1 MRPRPLALWILL
13 GCLFGSL
20 LLGTTPAHAVEYR
33 LLVASI
39 FDATLMSFMSPPE
52 LVNGASGPGL
62 ERVEKG
68 LDSGQ
73 IDLGAMPAGRPLVS
87 VAADVAKA
95 WGAVPVPGVLPARG
109 DAGRWDEV
117 RWQGNPGERSIW
129 MVKASTNARPQ
140 SVRRLTLEGIGPVR
154 QYQPYVSTGKE
165 RLAVLQMPQALINHY
180 ESRGNLWEKWVGN
193 GLSLD
198 GGIAAVVARSN
209 NALSPDSGYLSGKQT
224 GKRSPC
230 ATVVCGSERDS
241 NGEGSDVRQIRNKGR
256 H

>member
-1 MRPRPLALWILL
+1 MRPLPQAVWILL
-13 GCLFGSL
+13 GLFGSL
-20 LLGTTPAHAVEYR
+20 LLGTTSAHAVEYR

-52 LVNGASGPGL
+52 LVYGASGPGL
-62 ERVEKG
+62 ERVEKS

-73 IDLGAMPAGRPLVS
+73 IDVGAMPAGRPLVS

-129 MVKASTNARPQ
+129 MVKGLANARPQ
-140 SVRRLTLEGIGPVR
+140 SIRRVTLEGMGPVR
-154 QYQPYVSTGKE
+154 QYQPYAYTGKE
-165 RLAVLQMPQALINHY
+165 RLAVLLMPQALIMHY
-180 ESRGNLWEKWVGN
+180 ESRGTLWEKWVGN

-209 NALSPDSGYLSGKQT
+209 NALTPDSVYLIVQQT
-224 GKRSPC
+224 AQPTTYR
-230 ATVVCGSERDS
+230 TVVSWSDREIDR
-241 NGEGSDVRQIRNKGR
+241 EGIDVPQIMNNGR

>member
-1 MRPRPLALWILL
+1 MRPRPRALWILL
-13 GCLFGSL
+13 GLFGSL
-20 LLGTTPAHAVEYR
+20 LPSTAHAVEYR

-39 FDATLMSFMSPPE
+39 FDATLMSSVSPPE
-52 LVNGASGPGL
+52 LLNGASGPGL
-62 ERVEKG
+62 ERIEKG

-73 IDLGAMPAGRPLVS
+73 IDVGAMPAGRPLVS

-95 WGAVPVPGVLPARG
+95 WGAVPVPSVLPARG
-109 DAGRWDEV
+109 DAG

-129 MVKASTNARPQ
+129 MIRASTNARPQ

-154 QYQPYVSTGKE
+154 QYQPHVSTGKE
-165 RLAVLQMPQALINHY
+165 RFAVLQMPQALITHY

-209 NALSPDSGYLSGKQT
+209 NALAPDSVYLIVQQT
-224 GKRSPC
+224 AQPTTYR
-230 ATVVCGSERDS
+230 TVVSWSDREIDREGIGVPQMMN
-241 NGEGSDVRQIRNKGR
+241 NG
-256 H
+256 

>member
-1 MRPRPLALWILL
+1 MRPLPRALWILL
-13 GCLFGSL
+13 GLFGSL
-20 LLGTTPAHAVEYR
+20 LLGTTSAHAVEYR

-73 IDLGAMPAGRPLVS
+73 IDVGAMPAGRPLVS
-87 VAADVAKA
+87 VTADVAKA
-95 WGAVPVPGVLPARG
+95 WGAVPVPGVLPARSE
-109 DAGRWDEV
+109 AGRWDEV

-129 MVKASTNARPQ
+129 MIRASTNARPQ
-140 SVRRLTLEGIGPVR
+140 SVRRLTLEGNGPVR

-165 RLAVLQMPQALINHY
+165 RFAVLQMPQALITHY
-180 ESRGNLWEKWVGN
+180 ESRGNLWEKWVSN

-209 NALSPDSGYLSGKQT
+209 NALSPDSVYLIVQQT
-224 GKRSPC
+224 AQPTTYR
-230 ATVVCGSERDS
+230 TVVSWSDREIDR
-241 NGEGSDVRQIRNKGR
+241 EGIDVPQIMNNGR

>member
-1 MRPRPLALWILL
+1 MRPRPRALCILL
-13 GCLFGSL
+13 GLFGSFV
-20 LLGTTPAHAVEYR
+20 LGTTPAHAVEYR

-39 FDATLMSFMSPPE
+39 FDAALMSFVSPPE
-52 LVNGASGPGL
+52 LLNGASGPGL

-68 LDSGQ
+68 LDNGQ

-87 VAADVAKA
+87 VTADVAKA
-95 WGAVPVPGVLPARG
+95 WGAVPVPSVLPARG

-129 MVKASTNARPQ
+129 MIRASTNARPQ
-140 SVRRLTLEGIGPVR
+140 SIRRLTLEGIGPVR
-154 QYQPYVSTGKE
+154 QYQPYVYTGKE
-165 RLAVLQMPQALINHY
+165 RLAVLQMPQSFITHY

-209 NALSPDSGYLSGKQT
+209 NALSPDSVYLIVQQT
-224 GKRSPC
+224 AQPTTYR
-230 ATVVCGSERDS
+230 TVVSWSDREIDR
-241 NGEGSDVRQIRNKGR
+241 EGIDVPQIMNNGR

>member
-1 MRPRPLALWILL
+1 MRPRPRALWILL

-73 IDLGAMPAGRPLVS
+73 IDVGAMPAGRPLVS

-154 QYQPYVSTGKE
+154 QYQPFVSVGKE
-165 RLAVLQMPQALINHY
+165 RFAVLQMPQALINHY

-209 NALSPDSGYLSGKQT
+209 NALAPDSVYLIVQQT
-224 GKRSPC
+224 AQPTTYR
-230 ATVVCGSERDS
+230 TVVSWSDREIDR
-241 NGEGSDVRQIRNKGR
+241 EGIDVPQIMNNGR